1 MTSVQDAHHRSSRSY
16 KRLKRGRYSPTT
28 FFASPDTLTIV
39 WYKSK
44 HTNGTAQ
51 ITMSTTPSI
60 ASLTVS
66 ELRYEASL
74 VPDYSLVEA
83 LSDAGVYM
91 PQDQNRQAP
100 GRPQPQANTVYLW
113 ENGCQL
119 PNGAWNCTRACTDD
133 VNGPNLLWNTSRDLG
148 LTYHNC
154 LVYPIIAKSAAEDWL
169 DHNSHKLLEKYGIV
183 PDAALPLEVPYKNE
197 TARREYERAW
207 PVINNC
213 RRGLCHDLFPHR
225 KSCPLPPTYGE
236 TGLELGPSDRSWSPE
251 LVNETFSMRFG
262 HS

>member
-1 MTSVQDAHHRSSRSY
+1 
-16 KRLKRGRYSPTT
+16 
-28 FFASPDTLTIV
+28 
-39 WYKSK
+39 
-44 HTNGTAQ
+44 
-51 ITMSTTPSI
+51 MSTTLSI

-74 VPDYSLVEA
+74 VSGYSLVEA

-91 PQDQNRQAP
+91 PQDHNRYGP
-100 GRPQPQANTVYLW
+100 GRPQHKNNTVYLW

-119 PNGAWNCTRACTDD
+119 PNGAWNCTTACTDTSLEQ
-133 VNGPNLLWNTSRDLG
+133 NLVWDAARDPG

-169 DHNSHKLLEKYGIV
+169 DDPHKLLDKYGIV
-183 PDAALPLEVPYKNE
+183 PDAALSLEAPYKNE

-207 PVINNC
+207 PVINSC
-213 RRGLCHDLFPHR
+213 RQGLCRDLFPHR
-225 KSCPLPPTYGE
+225 KSCPLPPAYGE
-236 TGLELGPSDRSWSPE
+236 TGLRLGPSDRSWSPQ
-251 LVNETFSMRFG
+251 LVNETLFMQFR